1 VPKLK
6 FLEDSVKLV
15 LFSDLDGRPV
25 YVNADGVTYLTKR
38 SEEKTAINFE
48 RDHFVEVDNN
58 IQNVAESLDP
68 RSGPSA

>member
-1 VPKLK
+1 M
-6 FLEDSVKLV
+6 KLV

-25 YVNADGVTYLTKR
+25 YVNADRVNYLTKR

-48 RDHFVEVDNN
+48 RDHFVEVETN
-58 IQNVAESLDP
+58 IQTVAETLDP